1 MDTFR
6 WRKGVFSSTYE
17 IFSQKGIAGQI
28 RSRNWSRLTD
38 AVINGKRYLFRTQ
51 GFFTVNTLIIDPENN
66 ALLGKISYNSWRSIA
81 SIEFKGLTTILKS
94 ESIWRNLWSVWNANE
109 PVMRFK
115 GSSSSGTIEVGKSDE
130 LLMISSFF
138 AITYFWKAA
147 TIAVV
152 TSLMPIWITIL
163 TK

>member
-1 MDTFR
+1 MEPYR
-6 WRKGVFSSTYE
+6 WSKGVFSSTFE

-38 AVINGKRYLFRTQ
+38 AVINGKRYLFKTQ
-51 GFFTVNTLIIDPENN
+51 GFFTVNTLIIDPEKNT
-66 ALLGKISYNSWRSIA
+66 LLGKISYNSWRSIA
-81 SIEFKGLTTILKS
+81 RIELKGSTTVLKS
-94 ESIWRNLWSVWNANE
+94 ESIWRSQWSVWNGNE
-109 PVMRFK
+109 ILMRFK
-115 GSSSSGTIEVGKSDE
+115 GSATRGTIEVGKSDE

-138 AITYFWKAA
+138 AMTYFWKAA
-147 TIAVV
+147 TIAIV